1 MQHNS
6 NRRDM
11 REAQDVRY
19 RVKKINER
27 LADYIPP
34 RDTWNPA
41 DEAVFKPIDLYRVS
55 LEEAQ
60 DM

>member
-1 MQHNS
+1 
-6 NRRDM
+6 M